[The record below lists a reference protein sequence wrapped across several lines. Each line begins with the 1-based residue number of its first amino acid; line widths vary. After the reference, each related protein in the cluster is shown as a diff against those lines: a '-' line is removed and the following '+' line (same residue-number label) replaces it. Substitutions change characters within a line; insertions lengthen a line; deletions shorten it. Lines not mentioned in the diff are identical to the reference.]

1 MEHPY
6 FRQYH
11 DPNDEPTSEPIDVDI
26 EGDLTI
32 DQWRQMIWNEIVD
45 YEDEKIRRASTSS
58 A

>member
-11 DPNDEPTSEPIDVDI
+11 DPNDEPTAEPIGVDI

-32 DQWRQMIWNEIVD
+32 DQWRHMIWNEIVD
-45 YEDEKIRRASTSS
+45 FEEEKVRRANAGS
-58 A
+58 